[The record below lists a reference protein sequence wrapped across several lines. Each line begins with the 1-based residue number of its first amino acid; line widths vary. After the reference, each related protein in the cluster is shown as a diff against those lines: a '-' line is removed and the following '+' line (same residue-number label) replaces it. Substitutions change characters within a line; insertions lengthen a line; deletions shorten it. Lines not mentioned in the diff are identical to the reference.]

1 MKRVFLALHF
11 KENHIISQYIN
22 VLRSELMAENIQWV
36 EPQNLHLTLKFFGPT
51 EDLLISRIG
60 KQLDFVLKN
69 QKSFTLSF
77 NKLGI
82 FGSKYQPRVLWM
94 GLENAEELLK
104 ISETINRA
112 LEEIGILT
120 NRQNFVPH
128 LTIGRI
134 KKLHSKRYFQSVI
147 NCYNVFQMNEML
159 IDRVFLYESISKK
172 SGVEYRVLKEYVF
185 QA

>member
-11 KENHIISQYIN
+11 RENYIIPQYIN
-22 VLRSELMAENIQWV
+22 ILRSELKAENIQWA

-51 EDLLISRIG
+51 EDLLISRIE
-60 KQLDFVLKN
+60 KQLDLVLKN
-69 QKSFTLSF
+69 QKPFTLSF

-94 GLENAEELLK
+94 GLENGEELLK
-104 ISETINRA
+104 ISEMINRA

-120 NRQNFVPH
+120 DRQNFVPH

-134 KKLHSKRYFQSVI
+134 KKLHSKKYFQSVI
-147 NCYNVFQMNEML
+147 NQHNNFSTNDFT
-159 IDRVFLYESISKK
+159 IDRIFLYESILKK
-172 SGVEYRVLKEYVF
+172 DGAEYHVLREYLF
-185 QA
+185 Q